1 MFSSWIPVM
10 DGGKKEDRQEDLS
23 CELLLDNVSPVSFL
37 SRWTCKIN
45 YPEDLEIETSTR
57 EKSSTED
64 PDKLKELSLEIWP
77 PHVLAALRGSSL
89 TRSVTSSR
97 HRGFLLF
104 SVQRR
109 CKSFVRFFFFFKASR
124 PCLRRLDYSRQAV
137 SQHFTVIF
145 LYCYKRGPSTFLFL
159 FFSSP

>member
-1 MFSSWIPVM
+1 M
-10 DGGKKEDRQEDLS
+10 
-23 CELLLDNVSPVSFL
+23 
-37 SRWTCKIN
+37 
-45 YPEDLEIETSTR
+45 
-57 EKSSTED
+57 
-64 PDKLKELSLEIWP
+64 EIWP

-109 CKSFVRFFFFFKASR
+109 CKSFVGFFFFKASR

-145 LYCYKRGPSTFLFL
+145 LYCYKSTQYFSFSFLFQPL
-159 FFSSP
+159 SSTIQCNIPPDIFSEKLYFFLKNRRRKKSSCVSSCANCPRPPCVRDKRRETWSTNVVAFHSNIVFST